1 VVVEEVVDIQPLL
14 LVMEDPAEVEHSLR
28 EVMVDLVIKKL
39 DQLIPHPLRETMVEM
54 VITHILMVP
63 VVEVVELALPDKMDK
78 MMQDQLQITSE
89 ALVE

>member
-1 VVVEEVVDIQPLL
+1 
-14 LVMEDPAEVEHSLR
+14 M
-28 EVMVDLVIKKL
+28 
-39 DQLIPHPLRETMVEM
+39 MVEM